1 MSLLVRGGAPGGA
14 GTLVEVTPASAG
26 WEYVGF
32 EAVGVA
38 PDAPALR
45 ETGGREL
52 CVVALGG
59 RVTVRLNGAA
69 FAQIGGRADVFSGL
83 PHAAYV
89 PPGTSVSL
97 EAHGGPAETALAWAP
112 AEGGLPAAEL
122 PPDGVEVE
130 VRGAGVTERRIH
142 PILMDGRDAERL
154 LVVEVLT
161 PAGHW
166 SSYPPH
172 KHDRDDPPS
181 ETRLEETYY
190 HRLRQP
196 GRFALQRVYSED
208 RSLDESLAVGD
219 GDVVLV
225 PRGYHPVSAPPDVDL
240 YYLNVM
246 AGPRREWRFVTDP
259 AFG

>member
-1 MSLLVRGGAPGGA
+1 MSLLVRGAAPGGA

-38 PDAPALR
+38 PGAPAVR
-45 ETGGREL
+45 GTGGREL
-52 CVVALGG
+52 CVVALAG
-59 RVTVRLNGAA
+59 RVTVRLDGAA
-69 FAQIGGRADVFSGL
+69 WAQLGDRADVFSGL

-89 PPGTSVSL
+89 PPGTAVAL
-97 EAHGGPAETALAWAP
+97 EAQGGPAQAALAWAP
-112 AEGGLPAAEL
+112 AEGGLPPAEL
-122 PPDGVEVE
+122 PPDGVAVE

-172 KHDRDDPPS
+172 KHDRDDPPA

-208 RSLDESLAVGD
+208 RTLDESLAVGD

-259 AFG
+259 AFA